1 MARRIFCCNFWQ
13 WAGLLS
19 AIVLALPAFQATAG
33 ATEPTHLPDA
43 QRAPVAVAARIEQ
56 LGAISRLTVDLSA
69 RPLISANVLASP
81 DRVVIDMPEVNFQ
94 IDPATV
100 KTPSGA
106 SGGLIKAF
114 RFGLFA
120 AGKSRVV
127 IDLTGPARIE
137 KAEVVA
143 VADGD
148 PARLIVDLAKTDVA
162 SFRAAALQA
171 AKLPSAVAAAPAPSK
186 DPSTKPVIV
195 IDPGH
200 GGIDGGA
207 NGADGAVEKTVV
219 FDFADALRKR
229 LEAGGRYRVVMT
241 RDGDVFVAL
250 GERVRIAR
258 ESAAQLFVSVH
269 ADSLADKS
277 DVTGATVYTASDQ
290 ASDAEAARVAEKEN
304 AADAAAGLQADSD
317 TNDVSDILFDLTRRE
332 TKTYS
337 RLFSRTLVNYLK
349 GSARLNKNPERAAGF
364 KVLKAPDVP
373 SVLLELGYLSSQKD
387 IHSLVSP
394 EWRDKATANVAQ
406 AIDSFFAPRL
416 KLSPS
421 QQSSDSHAEVA
432 TGALSAPL
440 SSAAGGARLL
450 PSQTF
455 LRGSVAPA
463 PH

>member
-1 MARRIFCCNFWQ
+1 LARPIFCCNFWQ

-416 KLSPS
+416 KPSPS